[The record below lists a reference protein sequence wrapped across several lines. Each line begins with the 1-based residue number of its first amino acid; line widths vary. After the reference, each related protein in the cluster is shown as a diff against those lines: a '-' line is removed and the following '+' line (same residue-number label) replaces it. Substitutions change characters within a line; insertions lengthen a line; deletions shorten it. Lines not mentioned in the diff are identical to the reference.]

1 MATMTQKYKYCALA
15 SLAVTLLAML
25 PQIHLW
31 LVRGRDWNGHY
42 VVSQGDEPLYSA
54 YVNALMDGR
63 PRKND
68 PFGGRNDTP
77 TAPLPEST
85 FSIQFVPAY
94 AIALPG
100 RMLGISASTAFI
112 VHTAITAVL
121 ASAAIFSLLAL
132 ATGNYGSA
140 LAGTLF
146 VLCCGGAVGTLGLFG
161 TLIDG
166 SIGSL
171 AFLRRYEPAAP
182 FPLFFLFQVFVWQA
196 FRNERKQSALL
207 AAISA
212 AVTLSVL
219 VFSYVYLWTAA
230 AAWFICFG
238 AMWFAL
244 RKPDRRNA
252 LSALMVII
260 LVSGFALL
268 LYAHLLSQ
276 RAPALD
282 EQHTLITTHK
292 PDLFRL
298 SEIVGAFTLLA
309 LIVGAF
315 RRRIQWSTPQTIGAA
330 ALALLPFLIFN
341 QQVVTGKTMQVFHYE
356 VFVINYSTLVAL
368 WIAVSGLAK
377 NSSRRIL
384 TSIAVASVLWG
395 LVSVGLTSR
404 LVAVP
409 RAVAADRKLPVMLR
423 LRELS
428 KFDGTLT
435 NLKSSGQSSTIIY
448 SPDLAV
454 SVLLPTWTAQGS
466 LLDIGGIE
474 CGTISREE
482 RKALFY
488 KHLYYSM
495 TDPAVLR
502 QGLQGEARYPAMG
515 SYARI
520 VVFGS
525 ERVSPVLSDN
535 FRPIQSD
542 EIEREVQT
550 YAEFVK
556 SFSKEQ
562 AQQHAIAYAVI
573 PADSTFDFTNLDRW
587 YEHDAGE
594 RWGDYVLYRV
604 KLRQ

>member
-1 MATMTQKYKYCALA
+1 MTSKYKYCALA

-31 LVRGRDWNGHY
+31 LIRGREWNGHY

-68 PFGGRNDTP
+68 PFGGRDDVP
-77 TAPLPEST
+77 PAPLPEST
-85 FSIQFVPAY
+85 FSIQFMPAY
-94 AIALPG
+94 AIAFTAS
-100 RMLGISASTAFI
+100 MLRISASTAFI
-112 VHTAITAVL
+112 IHTAITAVL

-132 ATGNYGSA
+132 ATHNYGSA

-146 VLCCGGAVGTLGLFG
+146 VLCCGGAVGTFGLFG
-161 TLIDG
+161 TFIDG
-166 SIGSL
+166 SVGSL

-182 FPLFFLFQVFVWQA
+182 FPIFFLFQFLVWHA
-196 FRNERKQSALL
+196 IRSERKRFAWFVAVL
-207 AAISA
+207 A

-219 VFSYVYLWTAA
+219 VFSYMYLWTAA
-230 AAWFICFG
+230 AAWLICF
-238 AMWFAL
+238 AALWFVL

-252 LSALMVII
+252 LLVLIVIM
-260 LVSGFALL
+260 LVSGVALL

-276 RAPALD
+276 RAPVLD
-282 EQHTLITTHK
+282 EQHTLISTHK
-292 PDLFRL
+292 PDLFRA
-298 SEIVGAFTLLA
+298 SEIIGALTLLG
-309 LIVGAF
+309 LIIGRL
-315 RRRIQWSTPQTIGAA
+315 RRRVEWEKPQTIAA
-330 ALALLPFLIFN
+330 ASLALLPLWLFN
-341 QQVVTGKTMQVFHYE
+341 QQVLTGKTMQVFHYE
-356 VFVINYSTLVAL
+356 VFVVNYSTLIAL
-368 WIAVSGLAK
+368 WMAISILAK
-377 NSSRRIL
+377 KLSRRLLI
-384 TSIAVASVLWG
+384 SVAVASFLWG

-409 RAVAADRKLPVMLR
+409 RAFAADKKLPVLFR

-428 KFDGTLT
+428 RLDGTLT
-435 NLKSSGQSSTIIY
+435 NLNTTGKSSTLVYSS
-448 SPDLAV
+448 DLAV

-474 CGTISREE
+474 CGTISRQQ
-482 RKALFY
+482 RKELFY
-488 KHLYYSM
+488 EHLYYSM

-502 QGLQGEARYPAMG
+502 EGLEGESRYATME

-525 ERVSPVLSDN
+525 ERVSPVLSNN

-550 YAEFVK
+550 YVAFLQ
-556 SFSKEQ
+556 SFSKEEAQ
-562 AQQHAIAYAVI
+562 AHTIAYAVI
-573 PADSTFDFTNLDRW
+573 PADGAFDFTNLDHW
-587 YEHDAGE
+587 YERDAGE
-594 RWGDYVLYRV
+594 RWGDYVLYRL
-604 KLRQ
+604 KPRP